1 MKRLVR
7 ILFSRYFISA
17 LIILL
22 ELVGIGYVCFE
33 LSVYSIYFFIAAEL
47 VNVIILF
54 YILNTDTNPEY
65 KLSWAFAIVF
75 IPILGGLLFILFY
88 HRRMSKAEQRRAR
101 LVVGALSEYSL
112 DESALGTLAAEDRA
126 AAGKALA
133 ILGDD
138 PMVRLVQSTESEY
151 FGTGEGLFG
160 KMLSD
165 ISEAERF
172 VFLEY
177 FIISEGEMWDGIF
190 SLLMEKAAC
199 GVEVRVM
206 YDDIGCMGRLPS
218 DFKQKMQNAGIR
230 VLTFSRVT
238 PRASAVHNNRDHR
251 KICVIDGKIGYTGG
265 VNIGDEYINKSSRLG
280 HWKDGGIR
288 LFGEASSVLTSL
300 FLLQWGLVTG
310 EYENLGNYLAP
321 HKIEGDGGY
330 YLPFGSGPFPLY
342 RIATGKRAIMDIV
355 NQARRYVFVSTPYL
369 IIDFDLT
376 EALIGAARRGVDVKI
391 VTPRVPDKKT
401 VKLMTKS
408 AYPHLIENGVKI
420 YEYTPGFI
428 HEKLV
433 LSDDEYALI
442 GTINLD
448 YRSLVHHYEDGVWIY
463 KAPMIEKVLSEFR
476 AVLALS
482 SLVEKS
488 EVRLTVIER
497 FVRALVRLFAPL
509 L

>member
-17 LIILL
+17 LVILA

-33 LSVYSIYFFIAAEL
+33 LSVYSIYFFIAAEI
-47 VNVIILF
+47 VTVIILF

-65 KLSWAFAIVF
+65 KLSWSFAIVF
-75 IPILGGLLFILFY
+75 LPILGGLLFLLFY
-88 HRRMSKAEQRRAR
+88 HRRMSKGEAKRAR
-101 LVVGALSEYSL
+101 LIVNAISEYSL
-112 DESALGTLAAEDRA
+112 DESALGSLAAEDRA

-138 PMVRLVQSTESEY
+138 PTVRLVCNTESEY
-151 FGTGEGLFG
+151 FPTGEGMFQA
-160 KMLSD
+160 MLED
-165 ISEAERF
+165 ICEAEKF

-177 FIISEGEMWDGIF
+177 FIISEGQMWDGLF
-190 SLLMEKAAC
+190 SLLKKKAAS

-206 YDDIGCMGRLPS
+206 YDDIGCMGRLSS
-218 DFKQKMQNAGIR
+218 DFKQRMSDAGIR
-230 VLTFSRVT
+230 ALTFSRVT

-265 VNIGDEYINKSSRLG
+265 VNIGDEYINVRSRLG

-288 LFGEASSVLTSL
+288 LFGEGSAVLTSL
-300 FLLQWGLVTG
+300 FLLQWGLASG
-310 EYENLGNYLAP
+310 EYKNLGGYLTPYKAT
-321 HKIEGDGGY
+321 GDGGY
-330 YLPFGSGPFPLY
+330 YLPFGSGPYPLY

-355 NQARRYVFVSTPYL
+355 NQARRYVFISTPYL

-391 VTPRVPDKKT
+391 VTPAVPDKKT

-428 HEKLV
+428 HEKLIV
-433 LSDDEYALI
+433 SDDEYALI
-442 GTINLD
+442 GTINMD

-463 KAPMIEKVLSEFR
+463 KSPVIFKVLSEFR
-476 AVLALS
+476 ATLS
-482 SLVEKS
+482 LSRPIERS
-488 EVRLTVIER
+488 GARLTVIER